1 MKERARGKRKR
12 TSPSLLQRVN
22 PKAAAID
29 CGASEHYV
37 AVPPERDPMN
47 VRCFRT
53 FTADLHRLAD
63 WLVACGITTV
73 AMEAT
78 GVFWIPVY
86 EILEAR
92 KLEVL
97 LVNAR
102 QFHNVAGRKSDVSDA
117 EWLQELHSVGLLR
130 ASFRPAAAAWCF
142 VATSGTGTR
151 SCRARSR

>member
-92 KLEVL
+92 KLESVGNTWA
-97 LVNAR
+97 VCQSSR
-102 QFHNVAGRKSDVSDA
+102 VVAGG
-117 EWLQELHSVGLLR
+117 QLLPFGPDR
-130 ASFRPAAAAWCF
+130 AAARPLAPP
-142 VATSGTGTR
+142 GE
-151 SCRARSR
+151 